1 MMIWYAMRM
10 VFLMVTDLRKKEERT
25 ILDKIDAF
33 AMRYAYILL
42 PMALVLLMV
51 LIVILIFVIFKDV
64 SAVESGNYY
73 YKLESVI

>member
-1 MMIWYAMRM
+1 
-10 VFLMVTDLRKKEERT
+10 MVTDLRKKEERT

-64 SAVESGNYY
+64 SGVESGTYY
-73 YKLESVI
+73 NRMESII

>member
-1 MMIWYAMRM
+1 MLSLVVKSMI
-10 VFLMVTDLRKKEERT
+10 DLRKKEEKSV
-25 ILDKIDAF
+25 IDKIDAF
-33 AMRYAYILL
+33 AMRYAHILL

-51 LIVILIFVIFKDV
+51 LIVILVFVIFKDV